1 MIELAAHVPAGAG
14 IWWGQG
20 SAEPTPLVHALLDQM
35 DTLGPH
41 RAFCGITWDARLTR
55 ELPAQLSLTSYAAL
69 GDLRRLS
76 QQGRL
81 TIVPC
86 HYSALPRLFAERL
99 LPSEVGMVQ
108 VSPPD
113 GDGMCSLGTG
123 ADYAADAVR
132 HTTVLLAEINR
143 RMPATSG
150 TERIP
155 IGRFAATIETDRPL
169 AEAPVRAVDDV
180 ERAIAANVAELIAD
194 GDTIQLGVGALPS
207 AVAEQLTGHRD
218 LGCHSGTITDAV
230 LRLIDSGVLTGAR
243 KEIDTGVVVTGS
255 ALGTAALYDRL
266 PALPVAFRPA
276 SYTHAPAVLAQLRSL
291 VAINSAVEVDL
302 AGQVGAETRRGS
314 YVGGVGGQVDFSR
327 AAALTG
333 ARSIITL
340 RSRSGT
346 RSTIVPRLPD
356 GVVTTGRAD
365 VDFVVTEYGAASLRG
380 CDLTGR
386 ADRLIA
392 VAAPE
397 QRDWLRASTRS

>member
-20 SAEPTPLVHALLDQM
+20 SAEPTSLVHALLDQI

-41 RAFCGITWDARLTR
+41 RAFCGITWDSRLTR
-55 ELPAQLSLTSYAAL
+55 ELPPQLSLTSYAAL
-69 GDLRRLS
+69 GELRLLS
-76 QQGRL
+76 KQGRL

-113 GDGMCSLGTG
+113 RDGMCSLGTG

-132 HTTVLLAEINR
+132 HTTVLLAEVNR

-155 IGRFAATIETDRPL
+155 ISRFAATIETDRPL
-169 AEAPVRAVDDV
+169 AEAPVKAVDDV
-180 ERAIAANVAELIAD
+180 ERAIAANVAELIED
-194 GDTIQLGVGALPS
+194 GDTIQLGVGSLPS

-218 LGCHSGTITDAV
+218 LGCHSGMITDGV
-230 LRLIDSGVLTGAR
+230 LRLIDSGAVTGVR
-243 KEIDTGVVVTGS
+243 KEIDPGLVVTGS

-266 PALPVAFRPA
+266 PALPVVFRPA
-276 SYTHAPAVLAQLRSL
+276 SYTHAPAVLARLRSL
-291 VAINSAVEVDL
+291 VSVNSAVEVDL
-302 AGQVGAETRRGS
+302 AGQAGAEIRGGS
-314 YVGGVGGQVDFSR
+314 YVGGIGGQVDFTR

-340 RSRSGT
+340 RSRSGS
-346 RSTIVPRLPD
+346 RSTIVHWLPD

-380 CDLTGR
+380 CDLAAR
-386 ADRLIA
+386 ARRLIA

-397 QRDWLRASTRS
+397 HRDWLHSTQS